1 MTIQKINAMKK
12 RSFRIVLTAI
22 TLFIYSCGKDNDIG
36 QQVSTFLGFQRPVNF
51 PEPKYKLQNNEVTEA
66 GFLLGRSLFYEP
78 RLSRNNTVSCGSCH
92 IQSSAFT
99 QHGHDVSHGIDDR
112 LGTRNSPP
120 IMNLAWNKAFMW
132 GGGVYDLDLQPI
144 VPITTHE
151 EMDEKI
157 ENVMAKLRTV
167 PKYPAMFKAAF
178 GSDEIST
185 ARLMKALSQFM
196 IMCISANSKYDKV
209 MRREDNASFTA
220 EEQAGYELF
229 KARCSSCHS
238 EPLFT
243 DGSFRNNGL
252 APGPID
258 DQGLYTATLIAADRY
273 KFKVPSLRNLSY
285 TAPYMHDGRF
295 LTLTGVFDHY
305 NAEVQPTANLDPL
318 LQQNGTRGIG
328 LPAGDRAK
336 LIAFLKTLDDPD
348 FVTRKDLAEQ

>member
-1 MTIQKINAMKK
+1 MKK
-12 RSFRIVLTAI
+12 KAFWLVLLSFFTFLYACQKEGAI
-22 TLFIYSCGKDNDIG
+22 KETVN
-36 QQVSTFLGFQRPVNF
+36 QFLGFQKPTNF
-51 PEPKYKLQNNEVTEA
+51 PEPEYKLANNPVTEA
-66 GFLLGRSLFYEP
+66 GFLLGRTLFYEA
-78 RLSRNNTVSCGSCH
+78 RLSRNNTISCGSCH

-151 EMDEKI
+151 EMDENLD
-157 ENVMAKLRTV
+157 NVMNKLRSV
-167 PKYPAMFKAAF
+167 EKYPKLFKAAF
-178 GSDEIST
+178 GSEEVTT

-209 MRREDNASFTA
+209 IRKEGGQSFTA
-220 EEQAGYELF
+220 DEQAGYELF
-229 KARCSSCHS
+229 KVKCASCHR

-252 APGPID
+252 GTSPIN
-258 DQGLYTATLIAADRY
+258 DQGLYTATLQATDRY
-273 KFKVPSLRNLSY
+273 KFKVPSLRNLTY

-295 LTLTGVFDHY
+295 LSLNGVFDHY
-305 NAEVQPTANLDPL
+305 NGEIQKTANLDPL
-318 LQQNGTRGIG
+318 LQQNGRTGIS
-328 LPAGDRAK
+328 LSADDRTK
-336 LIAFLKTLDDPD
+336 LTAFLKTLDDPD